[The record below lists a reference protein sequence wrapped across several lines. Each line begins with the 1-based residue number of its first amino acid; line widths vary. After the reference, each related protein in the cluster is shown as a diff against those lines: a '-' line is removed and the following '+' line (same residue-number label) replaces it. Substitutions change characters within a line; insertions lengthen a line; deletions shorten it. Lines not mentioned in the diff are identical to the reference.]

1 MKGPHSGTRPYVTNS
16 LKLAH
21 GNVKMLWKKIQS
33 TIQTCDVAETLL
45 LLNDTEELILTFLL
59 CTFINF
65 HRFSVSFVSVP
76 VPKPP
81 EVMEGNE
88 MVRKTHLQ

>member
-21 GNVKMLWKKIQS
+21 GDVKMLWKKIQS

-45 LLNDTEELILTFLL
+45 LLNDTELILTFLL

-65 HRFSVSFVSVP
+65 DRFSVSFVSVP
-76 VPKPP
+76 VPKAP

-88 MVRKTHLQ
+88 MVRKAHLQ